1 VIALL
6 RTEFVKATRRT
17 RTLIVFALLVGLPI
31 LIVLAIHSHGAERG
45 GEEGPGLFRLA
56 RQSGLLIPAAVL
68 SVTSGFLLVV
78 IAGTFAGDSV
88 AGDSAWGNLRYLLMR
103 PVPRGRLLVAKAIV
117 AAVLIWLSTF
127 LVVAAALVVG
137 VIMFGAHPVS
147 FPGFAFGPSVALF
160 QLSKSTILWR
170 LLLAT
175 TYVSFGF
182 TALLALGL
190 LFSVLT
196 DTAASAILGTAGIY
210 IVSEI
215 LDGIPQLGRI
225 RYLFPTHYLDA
236 WEPLFVN
243 NRYPH
248 DMLAGIAVQL
258 GYLIVF
264 GTAALV
270 YFKRKDIRS

>member
-6 RTEFVKATRRT
+6 RTEFVKATRRI
-17 RTLIVFALLVGLPI
+17 RTLVVFALLVGLPL
-31 LIVLAIHSHGAERG
+31 LIVLAIHSHHPGRGAD
-45 GEEGPGLFRLA
+45 EGPGLFRLA

-103 PVPRGRLLVAKAIV
+103 PVARGRLLVAKAIV
-117 AAVLIWLSTF
+117 AALLIWLSTF
-127 LVVAAALVVG
+127 LVVIAALVIG

-147 FPGFAFGPSVALF
+147 FPGIAFLRGVEVF
-160 QLSKSTILWR
+160 QLSESTILWR
-170 LLLAT
+170 VLVAT

-182 TALLALGL
+182 SALLALGL

-196 DTAASAILGTAGIY
+196 DTAASAILATAGIY

-236 WEPLFVN
+236 WEPMFIN

-258 GYLIVF
+258 GYLFVF